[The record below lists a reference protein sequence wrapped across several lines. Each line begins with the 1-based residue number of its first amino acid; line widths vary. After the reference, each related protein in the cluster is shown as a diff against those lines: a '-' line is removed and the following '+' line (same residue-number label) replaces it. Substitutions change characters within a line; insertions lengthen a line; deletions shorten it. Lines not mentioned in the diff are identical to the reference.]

1 MGTGFLCSSFDI
13 IHPGYI
19 LMLKEAKDKCEYLV
33 AGLHENPKSERHDKN
48 HPVMSLT
55 ERLIILKGI
64 KYIDE
69 VAVYET
75 EEDLKNLL
83 RFYKP
88 NIRFLGSEYKD
99 VSLLKLTGYKLCRHI
114 CFIDRE
120 HGYSS
125 SALRERVYEA
135 EKKKNEL
142 NEFKEGTSRHYSSF
156 YE

>member
-1 MGTGFLCSSFDI
+1 MDVGFLCSSFDLT
-13 IHPGYI
+13 HPGYI
-19 LMLKEAKDKCEYLV
+19 LMLKEARDKCDYLV
-33 AGLHENPKSERHDKN
+33 AALHENPKSERHNKN
-48 HPVMSLT
+48 HPIMNLT
-55 ERLIILKGI
+55 ERFIILKGI
-64 KYIDE
+64 RYIDE
-69 VAVYET
+69 IAVYET

-99 VSLLKLTGYKLCRHI
+99 ISLLKITGYKLCRHI